1 MEHCNLLSRV
11 NLQVDD
17 SVPEAVFEIF
27 SELGRL
33 GSEPAAPITPSGPKI
48 VLAPDESDR
57 VTGDFVI
64 KGGSFPFEL
73 EGLTRFNVL
82 GGLGLNLM

>member
-33 GSEPAAPITPSGPKI
+33 GSEPAAPATR
-48 VLAPDESDR
+48 R
-57 VTGDFVI
+57 V
-64 KGGSFPFEL
+64 P
-73 EGLTRFNVL
+73 RL
-82 GGLGLNLM
+82 GIAQIYQNENRAISSSRAVVFHLSWKALHA